1 MVSTNKPGPEALAL
15 IVATLTANPESTYAD
30 VKDKAEKKGFT
41 IFPVMYGRAKAL
53 LGLVK
58 VSPRGEGRFAM
69 AKKAPAL
76 KAAAKAA
83 AAAVKAPKAPKTQKA
98 AKVAKAPV
106 MASIV
111 TGKRGPGRPPK
122 VAAATNLAGN
132 LAGNFAGGLEG
143 VLAVVKHNEQE
154 RVRLRGTL
162 ERLHSMISD
171 ALGG

>member
-83 AAAVKAPKAPKTQKA
+83 AKVAAAASSAVKAPKAQKTQKA

-106 MASIV
+106 TAPIV

-122 VAAATNLAGN
+122 VAAAAS
-132 LAGNFAGGLEG
+132 FAGGLEG
-143 VLAVVKHNEQE
+143 VLAVVKQNEQE